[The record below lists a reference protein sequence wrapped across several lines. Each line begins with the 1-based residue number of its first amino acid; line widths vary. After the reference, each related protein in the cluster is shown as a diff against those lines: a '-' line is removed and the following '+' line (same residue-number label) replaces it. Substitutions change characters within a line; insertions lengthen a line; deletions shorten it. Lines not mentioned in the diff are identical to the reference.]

1 MKIKIQKLLSLSFFI
16 SKQILQCNT
25 QAVNT
30 NNSNPSPSN
39 QQQSNNQNA
48 SGIPDEQLK
57 TFSYGA
63 EEFTMAI
70 IGDSG
75 AEKESKEVMK
85 LTTFD
90 ALLHLGD
97 YDYECVPNKYFDTI
111 LDSSRSYQFMGIL
124 GNHEGVSECGKE
136 KFDKYKSLLYD
147 QMTNSKNSKI
157 SCEFSSSKAM
167 WSCKYKNMRIIGLSA
182 EVNGADKRE
191 EQLSFLKKNL
201 DGATEDWK
209 ICSWHFYD
217 KYYHTG
223 KYPEDSERNIIS
235 GSGESFYDYCKDHG
249 AIILSAHDHV
259 YARTHVMSKFKT
271 PVIDTYDEKTNES
284 IVQIR
289 KGATL
294 DILNGAGGYEMY
306 IEQGE
311 QKDYS
316 HWLKKYAKGSGGE
329 NAKKYGGLFC
339 KFNHEGNPKKAYC
352 EFLRINSSE
361 KVFDSF
367 YIYQNENPDTV
378 LYSQIDDNFKNEKIK
393 AYKVANNIA
402 DTISADAESSSSSSK
417 DNKSGGN
424 GKTSADADAK
434 SNSVLNSKNIVIGGS
449 VCAALVV
456 VGGGIFI
463 FSKRSKKSISN
474 QGINIELPKDG
485 NDPSLTNINVDL
497 SKDYNNQSLSDFT
510 TQKYNFSSDDSFYNG
525 DKNNTLNTSFL
536 PISNSAHSQFYKNQ
550 NSTQNDYNSYDRSFG
565 KGNNS
570 YDYSNY
576 SSNSKPT
583 NYKNEYNMNKD
594 TEPLVVNNYRNNN
607 YNDTSSSPYSSN
619 YNQNNRSYDRHD
631 DTNN

>member
-124 GNHEGVSECGKE
+124 GNHEG
-136 KFDKYKSLLYD
+136 
-147 QMTNSKNSKI
+147 
-157 SCEFSSSKAM
+157 
-167 WSCKYKNMRIIGLSA
+167 RIIGLSA

-235 GSGESFYDYCKDHG
+235 GSGEKLMLCQNLRPLLLIPMMK
-249 AIILSAHDHV
+249 
-259 YARTHVMSKFKT
+259 
-271 PVIDTYDEKTNES
+271 KTNES

-316 HWLKKYAKGSGGE
+316 HWLKKYAKGSSGE

-352 EFLRINSSE
+352 EFLRINS
-361 KVFDSF
+361 
-367 YIYQNENPDTV
+367 T
-378 LYSQIDDNFKNEKIK
+378 
-393 AYKVANNIA
+393 YKVANNIA

-434 SNSVLNSKNIVIGGS
+434 SNFVLNSKNIVIGGS

-594 TEPLVVNNYRNNN
+594 TEPLVVNNYRNIIIMILVVVPIVVIIIKIIEVMTVMMIPIITIPVLPNLDIIN
-607 YNDTSSSPYSSN
+607 INKCVK
-619 YNQNNRSYDRHD
+619 
-631 DTNN
+631 